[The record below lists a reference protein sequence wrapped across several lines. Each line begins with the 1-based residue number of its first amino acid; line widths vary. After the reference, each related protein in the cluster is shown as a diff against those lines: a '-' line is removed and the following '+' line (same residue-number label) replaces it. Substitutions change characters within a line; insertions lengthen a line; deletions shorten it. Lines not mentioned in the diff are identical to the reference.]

1 MCLERK
7 AISSRLMCMNVP
19 SWYHEV
25 LHARTWALGETAM
38 ALFSYVC
45 DRLARKDF
53 RWWYN

>member
-1 MCLERK
+1 
-7 AISSRLMCMNVP
+7 MCMNVP